1 MVLWETI
8 QAFVL
13 AHPLGFHISVIGVCL
28 ILLAQA
34 SSLTVLGISNYA
46 KKLGLSDYL
55 IGLLVVALAASV
67 PEFLASMSGVALE
80 SPDVVFGTI
89 FGSNLIGIS
98 LILGIFAIY
107 GKKIPVQEK
116 MFNKTKWD
124 IIVLTSLPFLL
135 MFDGILGK
143 IDGVILLAAFAAY
156 AIVLWRREGE
166 AGKMK
171 KNVKFKSLY
180 KDAALFISN
189 LIIVLIC
196 SFFLVNSSLEIAEI
210 LALSPF
216 LVTIVILGLGSQVP
230 DLFLGLQA
238 MKKGHDTVAVGDL
251 IGSMITKSLLF
262 LGIFGFSSLR
272 FDRLNVLFLGVM
284 TISTLILLF
293 GFIKKGSLTRKDGI
307 YLIGIYAIF
316 MILQVTL
323 F

>member
-1 MVLWETI
+1 MVLWDTI
-8 QAFVL
+8 QAFIL
-13 AHPLGFHISVIGVCL
+13 AHPLGFHLSVIGVCL

-34 SSLTVLGISNYA
+34 SSLTVMGISNYA

-67 PEFLASMSGVALE
+67 PEFLASLSGVALE

-89 FGSNLIGIS
+89 FGSNIIGIT
-98 LILGIFAIY
+98 LILGAFAII
-107 GKKIPVQEK
+107 GKNVPVDEK
-116 MFNKTKWD
+116 VFEKTKWD
-124 IIVLTSLPFLL
+124 IVILTSLPFVL
-135 MFDGILGK
+135 MFDGLLGK
-143 IDGVILLAAFAAY
+143 IDGVVLLISFAAY

-166 AGKMK
+166 SGKMK

-196 SFFLVNSSLEIAEI
+196 SFFLVNSSLNIASI
-210 LALSPF
+210 LSLSPF
-216 LVTIVILGLGSQVP
+216 LVAIVILGIGSQVP

-238 MKKGHDTVAVGDL
+238 MKKGHDGVAVGDL

-262 LGIFGFSSLR
+262 LGIFGFSSLA
-272 FDRLNVLFLGVM
+272 FDRANVIFLGILTVG
-284 TISTLILLF
+284 TLVLLF
-293 GFIKKGSLTRKDGI
+293 NFIQKGSLTRENGF

-316 MILQVTL
+316 MLIQVL
-323 F
+323 FF